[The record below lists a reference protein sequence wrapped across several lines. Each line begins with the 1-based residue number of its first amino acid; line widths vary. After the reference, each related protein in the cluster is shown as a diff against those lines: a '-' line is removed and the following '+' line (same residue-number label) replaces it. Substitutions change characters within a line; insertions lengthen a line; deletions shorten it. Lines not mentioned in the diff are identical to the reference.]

1 MTVDL
6 TRVDVTQDDAVDA
19 VHFVE
24 QPIRFE
30 VDNKTHEAAQ

>member
-1 MTVDL
+1 MAVNL
-6 TRVDVTQDDAVDA
+6 ARIDVTQDDAVDA
-19 VHFVE
+19 VHFME